1 MSGPKWSQF
10 ANAIQELENS
20 VPDFT
25 VDIRCPKCSDEYDVS
40 RVRRVDLLYDISR
53 ELHTKVSPVQV
64 AADDTSDAYSGQE
77 AFDIDERASSAP
89 GPVSPP
95 RTAPTSKRESSLS
108 TSNSNHTRQLSGEA
122 SSTTSSARRLKHKF
136 KKSTTRLVPMNFSSC
151 LSIDG
156 DFVIVWTREQVCC
169 YNIVNLYWSPMVW
182 VNDILLA
189 AGSGNHFAVVSGAA
203 SKSVS

>member
-108 TSNSNHTRQLSGEA
+108 TSNSNHEVNNAT
-122 SSTTSSARRLKHKF
+122 STYEFFVVSEYRRRLCDCLDARAGLLLQHRE
-136 KKSTTRLVPMNFSSC
+136 SILVSN
-151 LSIDG
+151 G
-156 DFVIVWTREQVCC
+156 V
-169 YNIVNLYWSPMVW
+169 
-182 VNDILLA
+182 
-189 AGSGNHFAVVSGAA
+189 G
-203 SKSVS
+203 